1 MRKYGKGNAKR
12 LKKHGKYVTVISFV
26 FAFTVWPD
34 SIAA

>member
-1 MRKYGKGNAKR
+1 MRKYRKGDAKR
-12 LKKHGKYVTVISFV
+12 LKKDGKYVTVISFA